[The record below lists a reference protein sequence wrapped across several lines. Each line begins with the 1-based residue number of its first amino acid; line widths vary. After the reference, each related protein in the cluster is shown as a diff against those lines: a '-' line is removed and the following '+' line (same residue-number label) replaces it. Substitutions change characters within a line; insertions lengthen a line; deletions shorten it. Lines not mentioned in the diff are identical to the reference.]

1 MGGAQAGKVLRIV
14 TEDKQRASGMEPN
27 PQVLDFLE
35 QSTALKLEQQSTAL
49 FNTARGHDD
58 GLIDPRDTRRLLVF
72 LLQTI
77 AEADARTLYPS
88 NFGVA
93 RL

>member
-1 MGGAQAGKVLRIV
+1 
-14 TEDKQRASGMEPN
+14 
-27 PQVLDFLE
+27 
-35 QSTALKLEQQSTAL
+35 
-49 FNTARGHDD
+49 
-58 GLIDPRDTRRLLVF
+58 LIDPRDTRRLLVF